1 MILLFD
7 ISWVLDT
14 VGIMLVDIVQPG
26 MSTSNQTLNSD
37 ELIDST
43 PVGVKDTIYWHLTE
57 C

>member
-26 MSTSNQTLNSD
+26 MSTSNQVMHVEQITLC
-37 ELIDST
+37 
-43 PVGVKDTIYWHLTE
+43 GQ
-57 C
+57 